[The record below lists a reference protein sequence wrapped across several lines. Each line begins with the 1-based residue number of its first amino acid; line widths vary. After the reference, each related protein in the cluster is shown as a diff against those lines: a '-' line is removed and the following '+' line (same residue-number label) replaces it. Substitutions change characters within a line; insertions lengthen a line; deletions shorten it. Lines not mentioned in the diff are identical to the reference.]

1 MWASDIP
8 PAVVAVVYFVD
19 NYKGIIFGV
28 DQFAT
33 LIAWGYLYH
42 AENRII

>member
-19 NYKGIIFGV
+19 NYKGVIFGV
-28 DQFAT
+28 DGLAT
-33 LIAWGYLYH
+33 LVADGYLYH
-42 AENRII
+42 AEDRIT

>member
-19 NYKGIIFGV
+19 NYKVIVFGIDRFK
-28 DQFAT
+28 T
-33 LIAWGYLYH
+33 LVTDGYLYH
-42 AENRII
+42 ADNRII